1 MKKLIVFVVLLAALG
16 TGGWAYYQNRTR
28 PEPTV
33 TTVPVSRG
41 EVVERV
47 QATGTLEAVTTV
59 TVGTQVSGVVQEL
72 YADFNSIVRKGQVIA
87 RLDPSILQVQIESQK
102 ANVVRAEA
110 DLERLHVALAD
121 AQQKYDRAKAMF
133 AKELVPKTDYEA
145 AELAVK
151 SADAQIKSSEAS
163 LTQSKASL
171 NQATVNL
178 GYTVIT
184 SPIDGIVI
192 SRNVEPGQTVASSMN
207 APTLFIIA
215 ADLTKMQ
222 VVANID
228 ESDVGRMRPGQ
239 VVSFRVDAYPTDT
252 FVGAVE
258 QVRLQPA
265 VVQNVVVYSTVIAVP
280 NPQLKLKP
288 GMTAT
293 VGIEIARRNN
303 VVRVPTA
310 AVRFRP
316 TEAMFTVLNQPV
328 PPEVTRGGGFGGGR
342 GREGGGRGR
351 DGGPGQGGGAPQ
363 ASPAAGA
370 PQGPGAGA
378 GPSSSPS
385 GANAPAAAAPA
396 PAAPQARATQQATQP
411 GGGGRPDS
419 PEARGGGDRMAAG
432 GPGGGEGGRAVGGG
446 EGGRGSGGGRGGF
459 DPNMTPEERRKR
471 MEERMANMTPE
482 ERERFQARMKEREAQ
497 GGGRGGFGGGPGG
510 GQPGGG
516 QPGFGGGRGNAGGGP
531 GGGRNADGNNA
542 NGGRSGRD
550 LGRGMTGNVTAGT
563 SITSGHATIDS
574 LFGPLQMTETRG
586 RAWLYENKQLKS
598 VNLRLGVSDGTYSEL
613 LDGDL
618 KEGQEVVVN
627 MVTGLEPVARPG
639 QQGTG
644 NPLMGPQRGGPGGP
658 GGGNRGGGGGRGF

>member
-1 MKKLIVFVVLLAALG
+1 M
-16 TGGWAYYQNRTR
+16 
-28 PEPTV
+28 
-33 TTVPVSRG
+33 
-41 EVVERV
+41 
-47 QATGTLEAVTTV
+47 
-59 TVGTQVSGVVQEL
+59 
-72 YADFNSIVRKGQVIA
+72 
-87 RLDPSILQVQIESQK
+87 
-102 ANVVRAEA
+102 
-110 DLERLHVALAD
+110 ALAD

-207 APTLFIIA
+207 APTLFVIA

-252 FVGAVE
+252 FIGAVE

-293 VGIEIARRNN
+293 VGIEIARRDN

-351 DGGPGQGGGAPQ
+351 DGGPGQGGGAP
-363 ASPAAGA
+363 AGA
-370 PQGPGAGA
+370 PPGQGAA
-378 GPSSSPS
+378 AAPSSAPS

-411 GGGGRPDS
+411 GSGGRPDS
-419 PEARGGGDRMAAG
+419 PEARGGGDRMAGG
-432 GPGGGEGGRAVGGG
+432 GPGGGEGGRASAAARVGAA
-446 EGGRGSGGGRGGF
+446 SAA
-459 DPNMTPEERRKR
+459 D
-471 MEERMANMTPE
+471 
-482 ERERFQARMKEREAQ
+482 EA
-497 GGGRGGFGGGPGG
+497 
-510 GQPGGG
+510 
-516 QPGFGGGRGNAGGGP
+516 
-531 GGGRNADGNNA
+531 
-542 NGGRSGRD
+542 
-550 LGRGMTGNVTAGT
+550 V
-563 SITSGHATIDS
+563 SIRT
-574 LFGPLQMTETRG
+574 
-586 RAWLYENKQLKS
+586 
-598 VNLRLGVSDGTYSEL
+598 
-613 LDGDL
+613 
-618 KEGQEVVVN
+618 
-627 MVTGLEPVARPG
+627 
-639 QQGTG
+639 
-644 NPLMGPQRGGPGGP
+644 
-658 GGGNRGGGGGRGF
+658 

>member
-28 PEPTV
+28 PEPQV

-110 DLERLHVALAD
+110 DVERLRVALAD

-207 APTLFIIA
+207 APTLFVIA

-222 VVANID
+222 VLANID

-252 FVGAVE
+252 FIGAVE

-328 PPEVTRGGGFGGGR
+328 PPELTRGGGFAGGR
-342 GREGGGRGR
+342 GREGAGRGR
-351 DGGPGQGGGAPQ
+351 DGGPGQGGAPQ
-363 ASPAAGA
+363 GAPAAGT
-370 PQGPGAGA
+370 PQGQGAPA
-378 GPSSSPS
+378 APSSAPS
-385 GANAPAAAAPA
+385 ANAPAAAAPA

-419 PEARGGGDRMAAG
+419 AEARGGGDRMAGG
-432 GPGGGEGGRAVGGG
+432 GPGGGEGGRGF
-446 EGGRGSGGGRGGF
+446 GGGRGGF

-497 GGGRGGFGGGPGG
+497 GGGRGGFGGGPV
-510 GQPGGG
+510 GG
-516 QPGFGGGRGNAGGGP
+516 QPGFSGDRGNVGGGP
-531 GGGRNADGNNA
+531 GGGRNTNGNSA
-542 NGGRSGRD
+542 GAGRSGRD

-613 LDGDL
+613 IDGDL

-658 GGGNRGGGGGRGF
+658 GGRGGGGGGRGF